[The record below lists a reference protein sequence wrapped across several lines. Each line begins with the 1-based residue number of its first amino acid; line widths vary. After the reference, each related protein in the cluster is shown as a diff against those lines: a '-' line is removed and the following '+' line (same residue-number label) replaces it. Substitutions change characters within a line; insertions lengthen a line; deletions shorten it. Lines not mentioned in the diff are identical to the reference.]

1 LTPTICTTYAIPDV
15 IHAIGTSTFDSLDKA
30 SRIFFYYRGGADVV
44 CIKRDSE
51 NLFSVFNPPFNT
63 RAVNTVVDEV
73 RNNSDAIV
81 QDMNEMKIPMNT
93 WFLFDIFTKKCLN
106 VESFMDYIPYSG
118 IKRALCIF
126 ETGGVRENKIW
137 FLGDQSPYGTL
148 QLLMKV
154 IAKRELVAPTQSTWS
169 TPGKKLLAFLVSH
182 RFYLQNSFA
191 YESGA
196 WDSVTVTGEFTPAD
210 KLPLKLDKL
219 NTTRAVELAASIVKS
234 PPLLPSPED
243 ANLDNDETVEDDD
256 ILWRQ
261 WKGEYPFASDKEGIL
276 LSEVLQVGVE
286 SFYNSAYTQTFNV
299 EIDLMGDTFKEIV
312 IDPIA
317 KICMVCLN
325 PGTEFSIERLSED
338 FQTDTV
344 VIMEG

>member
-1 LTPTICTTYAIPDV
+1 
-15 IHAIGTSTFDSLDKA
+15 
-30 SRIFFYYRGGADVV
+30 
-44 CIKRDSE
+44 
-51 NLFSVFNPPFNT
+51 
-63 RAVNTVVDEV
+63 
-73 RNNSDAIV
+73 
-81 QDMNEMKIPMNT
+81 M
-93 WFLFDIFTKKCLN
+93 
-106 VESFMDYIPYSG
+106 ESFMDYIPYAG

-126 ETGGVRENKIW
+126 ETGGVIDEKIR

-148 QLLMKV
+148 QFLMKV
-154 IAKRELVAPTQSTWS
+154 IAKRELVAPTGMTWT
-169 TPGKKLLAFLVSH
+169 TPGKKLLAFLTSH
-182 RFYLQNSFA
+182 RFYVQNSFA

-196 WDSVTVTGEFTPAD
+196 WDSVTITGEFTPAE

-219 NTTRAVELAASIVKS
+219 NTTRATELASSIIKS
-234 PPLLPSPED
+234 PPLLSPPSPLEED
-243 ANLDNDETVEDDD
+243 EIVDDDD

-261 WKGEYPFASDKEGIL
+261 WKGEQYPFTSDKEGIL

-299 EIDLMGDTFKEIV
+299 EIDFMTDTFKEIV

-317 KICMVCLN
+317 RICMVCLN
-325 PGTEFSIERLSED
+325 PGTEFSLERLKED